1 MKKHLPVVMISLAL
15 CLAVGCLLK
24 VVAAQQP
31 VGGYQE
37 APKADPATVA
47 AANFAVTEQQ
57 QKQGGTITLVS
68 IKRAETQLVEGVNY
82 RLCLKVKAS
91 DKTQTV
97 TAVVN
102 KALNDKYSLT
112 SWEPGGCK
120 KASKAKPSEGNKNA
134 SSTGS

>member
-1 MKKHLPVVMISLAL
+1 MILLAL
-15 CLAVGCLLK
+15 SLSVGCMLEV
-24 VVAAQQP
+24 VVAQQTA
-31 VGGYQE
+31 GDYQE

-68 IKRAETQLVEGVNY
+68 IKRAETQLVAGINY
-82 RLCLKVKAS
+82 RLCLKVKAGG
-91 DKTQTV
+91 KTQTV

-120 KASKAKPSEGNKNA
+120 KASKAKPSEGNKNV

>member
-15 CLAVGCLLK
+15 CIAACCMLK
-24 VVAAQQP
+24 VVVAQQT

-68 IKRAETQLVEGVNY
+68 IKRAETQLVAGINY
-82 RLCLKVKAS
+82 RLCLKVKAEG
-91 DKTQTV
+91 KTQTV

-112 SWEPGGCK
+112 SWETGGCK
-120 KASKAKPSEGNKNA
+120 KESKAKPSESNKNA
-134 SSTGS
+134 SGTGS